1 MSSTICLPPLCVWTH
16 QNYVHASKHP
26 EVRETY
32 FLLYFWCTDPLIIRI
47 YSLRTTIFTLL
58 SYCQYEHFH
67 KAYHDRK
74 NTNADKFGPCY
85 IT

>member
-1 MSSTICLPPLCVWTH
+1 MSTTISPPLVCVRTH
-16 QNYVHASKHP
+16 QNYVRASKHP
-26 EVRETY
+26 EVRETS
-32 FLLYFWCTDPLIIRI
+32 FLLHFWCTDPLTIHI

-74 NTNADKFGPCY
+74 NTNADVLVHV
-85 IT
+85 T